1 MFRFTNQLSSTDLGQ
16 YQQKIDIEKILIA
29 HRNCPA
35 TLIGNALGA
44 IPMTLVM
51 QSTSYSL
58 AAIAWFTV
66 LYLLIVV
73 RWLHYQTLDSETAQ
87 SVEIFQY
94 GRIQIL
100 LAFFSGCIWGTSG
113 ILFFDP
119 AQISNIAFVIL
130 TLVCML
136 AGSLAS
142 LSARPIAY
150 AAFSLPTMLPL
161 SLIMLFQ
168 DEHFY
173 NWMGFGAIVYLAAT
187 FAFCLNL
194 YKVIIQSLKLQYEN
208 LDLIKDL
215 QEQKAVADKANRDKS
230 RFLASA
236 SHDLRQPLHAV
247 NLFTE
252 LLSQK
257 LTSASQQQDIRNI
270 QQGLQ
275 SLNELLDVLLD
286 ISRLDADIVHANKVS
301 FDIGSLLEKIKPP
314 FQIDAARHQL
324 NFDIQTTSYNVFTD
338 PLLIERV
345 ITNLLVNAIRYTK
358 QGGVSVYLSKKDKT
372 HIRLHIVDTGIG
384 IPEDSINEIF
394 DEFVQLHNPERN
406 RQKGLGLGLA
416 IVRRILQ
423 LLEHSFHIQSE
434 VGKGT
439 EIILCLPLS
448 QQTNGENTYLPTPSA
463 RQNKLDNLKVM
474 IVDNELS
481 IVEAMTELL
490 NGWGC
495 DCQSYS
501 STEMAIEAIR
511 TREKPEFL
519 LVDYRMPGDYNGCSF
534 VMYIESIIGKVPTII
549 ITGDTS
555 ESVMDE
561 IKQQDFFILHK
572 PIKPVQLRLLMEKI
586 LNIKAIS

>member
-1 MFRFTNQLSSTDLGQ
+1 MFRFTNQQSSTDLGR

-51 QSTSYSL
+51 QNTAYSL
-58 AAIAWFTV
+58 SAIGWFSV
-66 LYLLIVV
+66 LYLLIMV
-73 RWLHYQTLDSETAQ
+73 RWWHYQSLDTTHADTET
-87 SVEIFQY
+87 IFHY
-94 GRIQIL
+94 GKIQVL
-100 LAFFSGCIWGTSG
+100 LACLSGCIWGSAG
-113 ILFFDP
+113 ILFFDA

-168 DEHFY
+168 DERFY

-215 QEQKAVADKANRDKS
+215 QEQKEVADKANRDKS

-257 LTSASQQQDIRNI
+257 LTSPSQQQDIGNI

-286 ISRLDADIVHANKVS
+286 MSRLDADIVHANKVS
-301 FDIGSLLEKIKPP
+301 FDISSLLEKIEPP
-314 FQIDAARHQL
+314 FQHDASRYQLSLNIDK
-324 NFDIQTTSYNVFTD
+324 TPYTVFSD
-338 PLLIERV
+338 PLLLERV

-358 QGGVSVYLSKKDKT
+358 QGGVELFFSEKDKT
-372 HIRLHIVDTGIG
+372 HIQLHIADTGIG
-384 IPEDSINEIF
+384 IPKASLNDIF

-416 IVRRILQ
+416 IVRRIMN
-423 LLEHSFHIQSE
+423 LLEHPIQINSQ
-434 VGKGT
+434 VNKGT
-439 EIILCLPLS
+439 EVILCLPLS
-448 QQTNGENTYLPTPSA
+448 DEQDNAEGSTIPKLSS
-463 RQNKLDNLKVM
+463 RQNKLENLNVM

-481 IVEAMTELL
+481 IVEAMTALL
-490 NGWGC
+490 NSWGC
-495 DCQSYS
+495 DCRAFT
-501 STEMAIEAIR
+501 STAMAIEAIKDG
-511 TREKPEFL
+511 EKPDFM
-519 LVDYRMPGDYNGCSF
+519 LVDYRMPGDYNGCAF
-534 VMYIESIIGKVPTII
+534 VSYIESIIGKTSAII

-555 ESVMDE
+555 ETVINE
-561 IKQQDFFILHK
+561 IKHHGFLRLQK
-572 PIKPVQLRLLMEKI
+572 PIKPVQLRLLMEKV
-586 LNIKAIS
+586 LQR

>member
-1 MFRFTNQLSSTDLGQ
+1 MFRLTSQLSPSDLGR
-16 YQQKIDIEKILIA
+16 YQQQIDIEKILIA

-51 QSTSYSL
+51 QNSAYSL
-58 AAIAWFTV
+58 SAVAWFSV
-66 LYLLIVV
+66 LYLLIIV
-73 RWLHYQTLDSETAQ
+73 RWWHYQSLDTTIAEQ
-87 SVEIFQY
+87 DDIVQY
-94 GRIQIL
+94 GKVQVG
-100 LAFFSGCIWGTSG
+100 LACLSGCVWGSAG

-119 AQISNIAFVIL
+119 TDISILAFIIL
-130 TLVCML
+130 TFVCML

-150 AAFSLPTMLPL
+150 AAFSIPVMLPL
-161 SLIMLFQ
+161 SIIMLMQ
-168 DEHFY
+168 DETFY

-194 YKVIIQSLKLQYEN
+194 YKVITQSLRLQYEN
-208 LDLIKDL
+208 LDLISDL
-215 QEQKAVADKANRDKS
+215 KEQKELADKANRDKS

-257 LTSASQQQDIRNI
+257 LTVTAQQQDILNI

-286 ISRLDADIVHANKVS
+286 ISRLDADIVHANKVN
-301 FDIGSLLEKIKPP
+301 FDIGSLLEKIKPQ
-314 FQIDAARHQL
+314 FLLEAARYQL
-324 NFDIQTTSYNVFTD
+324 TLNINTEPHTVYSD

-345 ITNLLVNAIRYTK
+345 ITNLLVNAMRYTK
-358 QGGVSVYLSKKDKT
+358 QGGVTVFFTEKDAA

-384 IPEDSINEIF
+384 IPKDSLQDIF

-416 IVRRILQ
+416 IVRRTLT
-423 LLEHSFHIQSE
+423 LLDHSIQIESE

-439 EIILCLPLS
+439 EITLCLPLS
-448 QQTNGENTYLPTPSA
+448 DETQTERTHQTLQTT
-463 RQNKLDNLKVM
+463 RHNKLDKLKVM

-481 IVEAMTELL
+481 IVKAMTDLL
-490 NGWGC
+490 ESWGC
-495 DCQSYS
+495 DCSAYS
-501 STEMAIEAIR
+501 STEIAIKAIESG
-511 TREKPEFL
+511 EKPEFL
-519 LVDYRMPGDYNGCSF
+519 LVDYRMPGEYNGCQF
-534 VMYIESIIGKVPTII
+534 VAHIESLIGKTPTII

-555 ESVMDE
+555 DAVVDE
-561 IKQQDFFILHK
+561 IKQQHYSLLHK

-586 LNIKAIS
+586 LQQ

>member
-1 MFRFTNQLSSTDLGQ
+1 MFRFTNQQSSTDLGR

-44 IPMTLVM
+44 IPITLVM
-51 QSTSYSL
+51 QNTSYSL

-66 LYLLIVV
+66 LYLLIIV
-73 RWLHYQTLDSETAQ
+73 RWWHYQSLNIETAQ
-87 SVEIFQY
+87 TTEVFQY
-94 GRIQIL
+94 GRVQIL
-100 LAFFSGCIWGTSG
+100 LAFFSGCIWGTAG

-119 AQISNIAFVIL
+119 AHISNIAFVIL

-142 LSARPIAY
+142 LSARPVAY

-173 NWMGFGAIVYLAAT
+173 NWMGFGSIVYLAAT

-194 YKVIIQSLKLQYEN
+194 YKVIVQSLKLQYEN
-208 LDLIKDL
+208 LDLIRDL
-215 QEQKAVADKANRDKS
+215 QEQKEVADKANRDKS

-252 LLSQK
+252 LLGQK
-257 LTSASQQQDIRNI
+257 LTSASQQQDIQNI

-301 FDIGSLLEKIKPP
+301 FDIGSLLEKIKAP
-314 FQIDAARHQL
+314 FEIDAARHQL
-324 NFDIQTTSYNVFTD
+324 SFDMQTASYNVFTD

-358 QGGVSVYLSKKDKT
+358 QGGVTVYLSEKDKT
-372 HIRLHIVDTGIG
+372 HIRLHIVDSGIG
-384 IPEDSINEIF
+384 IPEDSLNDIF

-416 IVRRILQ
+416 IVRRILD

-448 QQTNGENTYLPTPSA
+448 DEDNNAVGATTPSLSL
-463 RQNKLDNLKVM
+463 RQNRLENLNVM

-490 NGWGC
+490 NSWGC
-495 DCQSYS
+495 ECRAYT
-501 STEMAIEAIR
+501 STEAAIEAIKS
-511 TREKPEFL
+511 EAPPEFL
-519 LVDYRMPGDYNGCSF
+519 LVDYRMPGDYNGCAF
-534 VMYIESIIGKVPTII
+534 VSYIESIIGKTSAII

-555 ESVMDE
+555 ESVINE
-561 IKQQDFFILHK
+561 IKDHGFLRLQK
-572 PIKPVQLRLLMEKI
+572 PIKPVQLRLLMEKM
-586 LNIKAIS
+586 LHH